1 MPAPIVVYDACVL
14 FPPSLRDLLMRIAAA
29 DLVRARWSDEILDEV
44 FDNIALK
51 RPDLDAARLQRTRR
65 LMCEAIPE
73 CVVSRY
79 QPLVANLELPDP
91 DDRHVLAVALRAK
104 AGVIVT
110 ANLRDFPQRVLAP
123 LGIVAQHPD
132 EFVLGVI
139 RRTGRAVGHLVE
151 EQAKALRNP
160 PMDTDRLLERL
171 ERAGLRASVAE
182 LRLLLLRGRD
192 E

>member
-29 DLVRARWSDEILDEV
+29 DLVRARWSEEILDEV

-51 RPDLDAARLQRTRR
+51 RPDLDAARLKRTRQ

-73 CVVSRY
+73 CLVSRY
-79 QPLVANLELPDP
+79 QSIVDDLELPDP
-91 DDRHVLAVALRAK
+91 NDRHVLAAALRAR

-123 LGIVAQHPD
+123 LGVVAQHPD

-139 RRTGRAVGHLVE
+139 RRTGRAVGQLVE
-151 EQAKALRNP
+151 EQAKALKNP
-160 PMDTDRLLERL
+160 PMDVDRLLERL
-171 ERAGLRASVAE
+171 EQAGLRASVAE
-182 LRLLLLRGRD
+182 LRLLLNSGGD